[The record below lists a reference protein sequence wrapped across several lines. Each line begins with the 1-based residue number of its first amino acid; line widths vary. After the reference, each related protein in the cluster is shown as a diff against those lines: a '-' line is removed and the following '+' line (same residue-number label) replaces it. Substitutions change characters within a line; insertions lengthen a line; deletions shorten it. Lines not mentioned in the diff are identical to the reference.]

1 MKIAIGSDHA
11 GYELKELIKK
21 HLQEKGFN
29 IKDFGTN
36 STESIDYPDFAREVG
51 EAVATGDFGRG
62 ILICGTGIG
71 ISIAANKIPGVYCG
85 LVGDCFS
92 AKAARW
98 HNDTN
103 VIALGAR
110 VIGPGLALEIVDIWL
125 GTEFKGGRHQK
136 RIDKIIEIEKKYSN
150 LNI

>member
-1 MKIAIGSDHA
+1 MRIAIGSDHA

-29 IKDFGTN
+29 IEDFGTDSAE
-36 STESIDYPDFAREVG
+36 STDYPDFAGSVG
-51 EAVATGDFGRG
+51 EAVAAGDFERG

-92 AKAARW
+92 AKASRW
-98 HNDTN
+98 HNNTN

-110 VIGPGLALEIVDIWL
+110 VIGPGLALEIIDTWL

-136 RIDKIIEIEKKYSN
+136 RIDKIIGIEKKYSQ
-150 LNI
+150 